1 MLDQFTNSDRNLI
14 YSKIT
19 IELILIV
26 LVIYNFYSGVFIIP
40 LVIMYVALRL
50 FQYNQKKKEDLIC
63 L

>member
-40 LVIMYVALRL
+40 LAIIYVALRL

>member
-14 YSKIT
+14 YSKIAV
-19 IELILIV
+19 ELILIV
-26 LVIYNFYSGVFIIP
+26 LVIYNFYSGILVIP
-40 LVIMYVALRL
+40 LAIIYIALRL

>member
-19 IELILIV
+19 IELVLIV

-40 LVIMYVALRL
+40 LAIMYVVLRL

>member
-14 YSKIT
+14 YSKIA
-19 IELILIV
+19 IELVLIV

-40 LVIMYVALRL
+40 LAIIYIAFRL
-50 FQYNQKKKEDLIC
+50 FQYNQKTVEDLLC